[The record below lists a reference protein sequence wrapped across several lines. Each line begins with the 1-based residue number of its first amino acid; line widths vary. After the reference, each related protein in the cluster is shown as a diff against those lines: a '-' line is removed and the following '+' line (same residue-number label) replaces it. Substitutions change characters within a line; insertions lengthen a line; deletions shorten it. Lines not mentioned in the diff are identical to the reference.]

1 MPTRIDPIKK
11 QYKKMTE
18 LGLVISLFLL
28 TVLFMASKRF
38 DRAVA
43 QHTYEAD
50 IIDVIDVPVTV
61 QQRTQRPP
69 DRPTLPIETEDE
81 DVPDDATIELTDIIW
96 DAATSVPPPPPLEEN
111 EQEVEFEPYDKAP
124 EVVGGF
130 AEIAKHLVYPELAVK
145 AGVEGR
151 VIIEIKL
158 SKTGQILETRVV
170 QSLGNNGCDEAAIN
184 AIKSVQWK
192 PAYQRDKPVNVIV
205 SIPVVFRLK

>member
-1 MPTRIDPIKK
+1 MTKRIDPIKK
-11 QYKKMTE
+11 QYKKMIE
-18 LGLVISLFLL
+18 VGLVFTLLSLTALS
-28 TVLFMASKRF
+28 VASKRF
-38 DRAVA
+38 DQAVA
-43 QHTYEAD
+43 QQVHEAD
-50 IIDVIDVPVTV
+50 IIDVIDVPITI

-69 DRPTLPIETEDE
+69 DRPTMPVETEDE
-81 DVPDDATIELTDIIW
+81 DVPDDATIDLTDINW
-96 DAATSVPPPPPLEEN
+96 DAVAAVPPPPPEEN
-111 EQEVEFEPYDKAP
+111 EQDIEFEAYDKAP

-130 AEIAKHLVYPELAVK
+130 AEIAKNLVYPELAVK

-151 VIIEIKL
+151 VVIEIKL
-158 SKTGQILETRVV
+158 SKTGQILDTRVV